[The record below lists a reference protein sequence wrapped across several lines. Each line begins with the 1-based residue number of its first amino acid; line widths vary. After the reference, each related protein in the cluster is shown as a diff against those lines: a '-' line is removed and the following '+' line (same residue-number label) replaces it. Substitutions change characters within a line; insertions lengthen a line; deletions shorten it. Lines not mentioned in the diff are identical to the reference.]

1 MHARVIPFQC
11 KPLLLSDCVS
21 VCRQAVLPPLVHAPG
36 FGAALL
42 VSQADT
48 SAGFLLSLWNSSG
61 ALADFEPA
69 SRKAVASTLLPF
81 LAEPPQPENYEVLVR
96 AGHHI
101 GGRYAR
107 VITLPIP
114 DRHIES
120 AREVYEAD
128 YLPLLKRQPG
138 FQGVLWLVNRVQ
150 GSGRGISFWTG
161 LEQMQAADR
170 EGEFFPRVLS
180 RLAEYFTAPTRMG
193 YYAID
198 AQL

>member
-11 KPLLLSDCVS
+11 KPALLSDFVS

-36 FGAALL
+36 FDAAFL
-42 VSQADT
+42 VSRTDAAD
-48 SAGFLLSLWNSSG
+48 GFLIGLWNSPS
-61 ALADFEPA
+61 ALTDSEPA
-69 SRKAVASTLLPF
+69 SRRAVASILLPF

-96 AGHHI
+96 AGQHV
-101 GGRYAR
+101 GGRFAR

-114 DRHIES
+114 DRHLEP
-120 AREVYEAD
+120 AREVYESD

-138 FQGVLWLVNRVQ
+138 FQGVLWLVNRAR

-180 RLAEYFTAPTRMG
+180 RLAEYFTAPTQMG

>member
-11 KPLLLSDCVS
+11 KPALLSDFVS
-21 VCRQAVLPPLVHAPG
+21 VCRQTVLPPLVHVPG

-42 VSQADT
+42 MSQTDT
-48 SAGFLLSLWNSSG
+48 STGFLLSLWNSSD
-61 ALADFEPA
+61 ALADSEPA

-81 LAEPPQPENYEVLVR
+81 LAEPPQSENYEVLVR
-96 AGHHI
+96 AGLHI
-101 GGRYAR
+101 GGRFAR

-114 DRHIES
+114 DRHIEP

-138 FQGVLWLVNRVQ
+138 FQGVLWLVNRAQ
-150 GSGRGISFWTG
+150 GSGHGISFWTG
-161 LEQMQAADR
+161 LKQMQAADR

-180 RLAEYFTAPTRMG
+180 RLAEYFTAPTRMS

>member
-11 KPLLLSDCVS
+11 KPSLLPNFVS
-21 VCRQAVLPPLVHAPG
+21 VCWQAVLPPLVHAPG
-36 FGAALL
+36 FGASLL
-42 VSQADT
+42 MSRANT

-61 ALADFEPA
+61 ALADSDPA
-69 SRKAVASTLLPF
+69 SRKAVASMLLPL
-81 LAEPPQPENYEVLVR
+81 LAEPPQPENYEVLVK

-120 AREVYEAD
+120 AREVYEAG

-138 FQGVLWLVNRVQ
+138 FQGVLWLVNRAQ
-150 GSGRGISFWTG
+150 GSGLGISFWTG

>member
-11 KPLLLSDCVS
+11 KPLMLSDFVS
-21 VCRQAVLPPLVHAPG
+21 VCRQTVLPPLVHVPG

-42 VSQADT
+42 MSQADT
-48 SAGFLLSLWNSSG
+48 SAGFLLSLWNSSD
-61 ALADFEPA
+61 ALADSEPA

-81 LAEPPQPENYEVLVR
+81 LAELPQLENYEVLVR

-101 GGRYAR
+101 GGRFAR

-114 DRHIES
+114 DRHIEP

-138 FQGVLWLVNRVQ
+138 FQGVLWLVNRAQ
-150 GSGRGISFWTG
+150 GGGRGISFWTG

-193 YYAID
+193 YYTID

>member
-11 KPLLLSDCVS
+11 KPSLLSDCVS

-42 VSQADT
+42 MSRADT
-48 SAGFLLSLWNSSG
+48 SAGFLLSLWNSPDS
-61 ALADFEPA
+61 LADSEPA

-114 DRHIES
+114 DRHIEP

-161 LEQMQAADR
+161 LDRMQAADR

-180 RLAEYFTAPTRMG
+180 RLAEYFTVPTRMG

>member
-1 MHARVIPFQC
+1 MHARMIPFQC
-11 KPLLLSDCVS
+11 KPSLLSDCVS

-42 VSQADT
+42 MSQADT
-48 SAGFLLSLWNSSG
+48 SAGFLLNLWNSPDS
-61 ALADFEPA
+61 LADSEPA

-81 LAEPPQPENYEVLVR
+81 LIAPPQSENYEVLVR

-101 GGRYAR
+101 GGQYAR

-114 DRHIES
+114 DRHIEP

-128 YLPLLKRQPG
+128 YLSLLKRQPG
-138 FQGVLWLVNRVQ
+138 FQGVLWLVNRAQ

-170 EGEFFPRVLS
+170 EGEFFPLVLS